1 MITNGDG
8 LEHSHMAKHHWT
20 TWKADE
26 REKAKA

>member
-20 TWKADE
+20 TWKCDE
-26 REKAKA
+26 R